1 MAVSSLS
8 LNFKGEE
15 CEVCTSVYQ
24 PLLPSIFR
32 MGLTSALQYDEKR
45 WIQFTTL
52 FTKSVHYS
60 HVACSMSLLLSV
72 ICVKVKNGHTRVLGQ

>member
-1 MAVSSLS
+1 MAVSTLS
-8 LNFKGEE
+8 LNFKDEE

-32 MGLTSALQYDEKR
+32 MGLTSALQYDDKALDTVYYFFH
-45 WIQFTTL
+45 QVCAL
-52 FTKSVHYS
+52 FTRSTF
-60 HVACSMSLLLSV
+60 HVSTFM